1 MNKAEKR
8 QRKKRTKNTYIHEK
22 IMTKV
27 PSLVENFNTLTKCN
41 EFQVN
46 KYKKN
51 QTYMHHG
58 QTPES

>member
-1 MNKAEKR
+1 MNLDEVKTIIQGKGLIIVVKR
-8 QRKKRTKNTYIHEK
+8 DNKTSNRKK
-22 IMTKV
+22 V
-27 PSLVENFNTLTKCN
+27 FNTLTKCN